1 MNLQPRSGIVRHRF
15 VLQVHKRQRD
25 RRDLDRVVACSE
37 SLFKLDEVRLAGGC
51 VKVAKMPS
59 GIAANDKVAQQN
71 RHRQGRLRVMCRS
84 CDAETIATRCRC
96 FELSQIGCRIATI
109 AIEDYSILPLPNAR
123 NEPFW
128 KGIVEVEFL
137 SRALQFV
144 NRCHSR
150 IEDRI
155 GCIEVPLDQH
165 RRNIECSSYIVKAP
179 RDSILWQHF
188 LYGHVDV
195 EEVSHRVLILN
206 SIEPPQYC
214 STLLVMLRCGCI

>member
-1 MNLQPRSGIVRHRF
+1 M
-15 VLQVHKRQRD
+15 LQVHKRQRD

-37 SLFKLDEVRLAGGC
+37 PLFKFNDGGLAGGC

-71 RHRQGRLRVMCRS
+71 RHRQGRLRVMCRG

-109 AIEDYSILPLPNAR
+109 SKEDYAILPLPNAR
-123 NEPFW
+123 NEPFRQ
-128 KGIVEVEFL
+128 GIIEVEFL

-144 NRCHSR
+144 NRCDSR

-155 GCIEVPLDQH
+155 GCIEIPLDQH
-165 RRNIECSSYIVKAP
+165 RRDIECSSYIVKAP
-179 RDSILWQHF
+179 RDSILGQHF
-188 LYGHVDV
+188 LHGHVYV
-195 EEVSHRVLILN
+195 EEVSHRVLVLKP
-206 SIEPPQYC
+206 IEPPQYC
-214 STLLVMLRCGCI
+214 APLHVMLRCGCI